1 MKRGDPGYW
10 SKANKVGRPKNLKS
24 PKILMAAAKE
34 YFEWCDENPVIKNE
48 MIKSGEHAGSI
59 VAVPI
64 LRPYTWY
71 GLEMWLRDKNIVAK
85 LDDYRANSRDAYSE
99 FADSLMH
106 ITNIIRDQQLTGG
119 LADIFN
125 SNLIS
130 RVLGL
135 TEKSESTVTIEQPLF
150 PDSE

>member
-10 SKANKVGRPKNLKS
+10 SKANKVGRPKKLKS
-24 PKILMAAAKE
+24 PKILMDAAKE
-34 YFEWCDENPVIKNE
+34 YFEWCHANPVIKNE

-59 VAVPI
+59 VAVPV
-64 LRPYTWY
+64 LRPYTWM
-71 GLEMWLRDKNIVAK
+71 GLEMWLYDKKIIAK
-85 LDDYRANSRDAYSE
+85 LDDYRANKNDNYSD
-99 FADSLMH
+99 FSDTLMH

-135 TEKSESTVTIEQPLF
+135 SEKSESTVTIEQPLF

>member
-24 PKILMAAAKE
+24 PKQLMEAAKE
-34 YFEWCDENPVIKNE
+34 YFEWCDENPFKKQDFIRGGE
-48 MIKSGEHAGSI
+48 MAGS
-59 VAVPI
+59 VVT
-64 LRPYTWY
+64 LDVMRPYTWQ
-71 GLEMWLRDKNIVAK
+71 GLEMWLYDKSIIAK
-85 LDDYRANSRDAYSE
+85 LDDYRANKNGNYSE
-99 FADSLMH
+99 FSDTLMH
-106 ITNIIRDQQLTGG
+106 ITNIIREQQLTGG

>member
-10 SKANKVGRPKNLKS
+10 KWRANTGRPKNLKN
-24 PKILMAAAKE
+24 PKQLMLAAIE
-34 YFEWCDENPVIKNE
+34 YFEWCDANPVIKNE

-59 VAVPI
+59 VAVPVP
-64 LRPYTWY
+64 RPYTWM
-71 GLEMWLRDKNIVAK
+71 GLEMWLYDKSIIAK
-85 LDDYRANSRDAYSE
+85 LDDYRANKKDNYSE
-99 FADSLMH
+99 FSDTLTH

>member
-1 MKRGDPGYW
+1 MKRGEPGYW

-24 PKILMAAAKE
+24 PIILMDAAKE
-34 YFEWCDENPVIKNE
+34 YFEWCDENPFKKQDFIKGGV
-48 MIKSGEHAGSI
+48 MAGT
-59 VAVPI
+59 VVT
-64 LRPYTWY
+64 LDVMRPYTWQ
-71 GLEMWLRDKNIVAK
+71 GLEMWLYDKNLLAK
-85 LDDYRANSRDAYSE
+85 LDDYRANKNGNYSE
-99 FADSLMH
+99 FSDTLMH
-106 ITNIIRDQQLTGG
+106 ITNIIREQQLTGG
-119 LADIFN
+119 LADVFN